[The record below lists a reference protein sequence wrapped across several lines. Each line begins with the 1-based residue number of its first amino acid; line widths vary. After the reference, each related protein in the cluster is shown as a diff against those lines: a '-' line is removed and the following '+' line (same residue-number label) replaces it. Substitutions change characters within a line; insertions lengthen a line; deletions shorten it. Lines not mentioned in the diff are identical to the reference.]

1 MRSYWVVPV
10 VHLAQYFVSTA
21 KGDVIQ
27 GQHVSLVIYLQS
39 ISFVLL

>member
-27 GQHVSLVIYLQS
+27 GHVSLVIYLQS